1 MERLKT
7 LSTWKMTLTLIYW
20 IQDRNWND
28 MKTSLMKIWTFVE
41 VAEAVLKVFLYK
53 VAILEKETLEDSI
66 DVAVDFLEIVDEK
79 YKDDVEDW
87 SSFHSQLKRPVLED
101 EIGLDEELGG
111 HNLKAKAILE
121 QKSSYKNIPN
131 ILLKAIFLR
140 TPLNNTSKIR
150 FNGFLC

>member
-1 MERLKT
+1 
-7 LSTWKMTLTLIYW
+7 MTLTLIYW

-66 DVAVDFLEIVDEK
+66 DVAVDFLEIADEK

-87 SSFHSQLKRPVLED
+87 SSFHS
-101 EIGLDEELGG
+101 
-111 HNLKAKAILE
+111 
-121 QKSSYKNIPN
+121 
-131 ILLKAIFLR
+131 
-140 TPLNNTSKIR
+140 
-150 FNGFLC
+150 

>member
-53 VAILEKETLEDSI
+53 VAILEKEILEDNI
-66 DVAVDFLEIVDEK
+66 DVAVDFLEIADEK

-87 SSFHSQLKRPVLED
+87 SSFHS
-101 EIGLDEELGG
+101 
-111 HNLKAKAILE
+111 
-121 QKSSYKNIPN
+121 
-131 ILLKAIFLR
+131 
-140 TPLNNTSKIR
+140 
-150 FNGFLC
+150 